1 MASPQPQSNVV
12 QTTPQPLMH
21 QRSVARKPVGK
32 PVGTPSQSISLPH
45 RPAPQQQ
52 QHPQAGYP
60 PHNPQQ
66 QQQHVQQQRP
76 QSYHPGQ
83 QVQPVYHQQIPQ
95 QIHQAQPI
103 AHPGQPI
110 QHQQAQPAQYPPQQQ
125 QQQSHPHPQHPQTH
139 QQPVQYQQTHQQ
151 APQQQYQ
158 QQQQLPQQ
166 HVQAQHPQQQPFSPT
181 NPSPNPAP
189 QTTLPNAHQA
199 QPQQSPASP
208 TPQIHRVDTTNS
220 NIGSFVADHGRP
232 GSISGSSAGI
242 ATPATTVATPSVAG
256 TPQWE
261 PNVVPTQQPPV
272 SQQSPAVQ
280 HVPSQ
285 QSPAVQHAPGVQ
297 QPHQQPHPAQYAP
310 AAQQIPP
317 LQQNHPAQH
326 TPAPPHNLPVQNAPA
341 IQPTQAVQ
349 ATPAADL
356 RRTSTGQPQLCNHC
370 RKGIPLNVSVYTC
383 LICSTAHI
391 STNFCVWC
399 FTSNAVN
406 TSHSHDKSYYAT
418 ESDPRVQSSVQDA
431 TTQMWTIRKN
441 VSGRLWYTHNSTGLK
456 THLKPTAAALF
467 GFSGLPPGWD
477 ERKTPDGRTFYF
489 NKRAGTSS
497 WVKPANSLPDGWREL
512 RTPDMTP
519 FYINEQLGLS
529 TWDRPGQQPRQTK
542 QGKQVIVRKARP
554 GQPNQPQNVGDSIL
568 SATVNAARLTGQ
580 GVEMASRQVGKLGKK
595 KNWRKMGRMLNTV
608 NSFGGVGSGSDSEY
622 EDNYNDNGD
631 FGFGG
636 DDSSGFQDQQQGQF
650 QQSFDYQQSSF
661 SQPQQSFS
669 FEDNQQSMFQQPA
682 YEQQSTFEYS
692 VQTEQPAFEQPAF
705 DQQPAFGQ
713 QPEQF
718 SVTTEVS
725 YTMNEGQPAF
735 EQEIQYTQTYEQQP
749 GFEVQQQTT
758 FEATSTQAP
767 ILAQQTTSYETVIT
781 SEQTVVEPPIQLTE
795 QPVYQVT
802 SQETYPTQ
810 PYVYNPTQ
818 MPQQQVTISYT
829 VPDYTAE
836 PAPLFTSQTQAQQ
849 PTYPVFIQNNQPE
862 IITSDVPLVEVPGTS
877 DNTTLIISSGSGSN
891 DILAGTSL
899 ATENNAA
906 PVPQVSTPA
915 PQDNIVVEVTVQS
928 TPTPG
933 LETTASPAPVIVQE
947 YDASPKPASI
957 VTVDPVQPVDCDVE
971 ARCLELI

>member
-32 PVGTPSQSISLPH
+32 PAGAPGQSISLPY

-52 QHPQAGYP
+52 HHPQAGYP
-60 PHNPQQ
+60 PHNP

-83 QVQPVYHQQIPQ
+83 QVQPVYHQQILQ
-95 QIHQAQPI
+95 QFQQTQPI
-103 AHPGQPI
+103 ANPGQPI
-110 QHQQAQPAQYPPQQQ
+110 QHQHQQAQPAQYPPQQQ
-125 QQQSHPHPQHPQTH
+125 QQQTQTHPPQTH
-139 QQPVQYQQTHQQ
+139 QQPIQYQQTHQQ

-158 QQQQLPQQ
+158 HQQPLPHQ

-181 NPSPNPAP
+181 NPSPNPTP
-189 QTTLPNAHQA
+189 PTTLPNTHQA
-199 QPQQSPASP
+199 HPQQSPASP
-208 TPQIHRVDTTNS
+208 TPQIHRVDTVNS
-220 NIGSFVADHGRP
+220 NIGSFVANHGRP

-256 TPQWE
+256 TPRWE
-261 PNVVPTQQPPV
+261 PNVIPTATQQPPV
-272 SQQSPAVQ
+272 SQQAPAAQ
-280 HVPSQ
+280 HVPAQQGPAIQLAPGAQ
-285 QSPAVQHAPGVQ
+285 QS
-297 QPHQQPHPAQYAP
+297 HQQPHPAQYAP
-310 AAQQIPP
+310 AAQQVPVV
-317 LQQNHPAQH
+317 QQNH
-326 TPAPPHNLPVQNAPA
+326 PVQNAPA
-341 IQPTQAVQ
+341 IQPTPALQ

-391 STNFCVWC
+391 TTNFCVWC

-489 NKRAGTSS
+489 NKRLGTSS

-542 QGKQVIVRKARP
+542 QGNKAIVRKARP

-608 NSFGGVGSGSDSEY
+608 NSFSGVGSGSDGEY
-622 EDNYNDNGD
+622 DDSYNDDGD
-631 FGFGG
+631 FGFGV
-636 DDSSGFQDQQQGQF
+636 DDSGGFQDQQQEQF
-650 QQSFDYQQSSF
+650 QQNFDYQQSSF

-669 FEDNQQSMFQQPA
+669 FEDSQQSMFQQPA
-682 YEQQSTFEYS
+682 FEQQSTFEYS
-692 VQTEQPAFEQPAF
+692 VQTEQPAFEQPPF

-725 YTMNEGQPAF
+725 YTVNEGQPSF
-735 EQEIQYTQTYEQQP
+735 EQEVQYTQTYEQQP

-758 FEATSTQAP
+758 FEATSTQEP
-767 ILAQQTTSYETVIT
+767 ILTQQTTSYETVIT
-781 SEQTVVEPPIQLTE
+781 SEQAVVEPPVQLTE

-802 SQETYPTQ
+802 AQETYTTQ
-810 PYVYNPTQ
+810 PYVYDPTQ
-818 MPQQQVTISYT
+818 MPQQQVTISYS
-829 VPDYTAE
+829 VPDYAAE
-836 PAPLFTSQTQAQQ
+836 PAPLFATEAQAQQ

-862 IITSDVPLVEVPGTS
+862 IITSDVPLVEVPGTT
-877 DNTTLIISSGSGSN
+877 DNTALILSSGYGSN
-891 DILAGTSL
+891 DVLAGTSL
-899 ATENNAA
+899 ATENNTA

-915 PQDNIVVEVTVQS
+915 PQDSIVVEVTVQS
-928 TPTPG
+928 TPTPV
-933 LETTASPAPVIVQE
+933 LETTASSAPVVVQE
-947 YDASPKPASI
+947 YDASAKPASI
-957 VTVDPVQPVDCDVE
+957 VTVDPVQPVDYDVG
-971 ARCLELI
+971 ARCNALI

>member
-32 PVGTPSQSISLPH
+32 PAGAPSQSISLPH

-52 QHPQAGYP
+52 HPQAGYP
-60 PHNPQQ
+60 PHNQQ
-66 QQQHVQQQRP
+66 QQQQQQQNVQQQRP

-83 QVQPVYHQQIPQ
+83 QVQPVYHQQSPHQ
-95 QIHQAQPI
+95 FHQAQPI
-103 AHPGQPI
+103 AHQGQPI

-125 QQQSHPHPQHPQTH
+125 QQQSQPHPQPPHLN
-139 QQPVQYQQTHQQ
+139 QQPIQYQQTHQQ
-151 APQQQYQ
+151 APQQLYQ

-189 QTTLPNAHQA
+189 QTTLPNTHQA

-208 TPQIHRVDTTNS
+208 TPQIHRVDTANS

-256 TPQWE
+256 TPRWE
-261 PNVVPTQQPPV
+261 PNVVSAAAQQPPV
-272 SQQSPAVQ
+272 SQQTPVVQ
-280 HVPSQ
+280 HVPAQ
-285 QSPAVQHAPGVQ
+285 QSPAIHHAPGAQ
-297 QPHQQPHPAQYAP
+297 QPQPAQYAP
-310 AAQQIPP
+310 TAQQIPAVP
-317 LQQNHPAQH
+317 QNHPPQH
-326 TPAPPHNLPVQNAPA
+326 TPA
-341 IQPTQAVQ
+341 IQPTPAVQ

-391 STNFCVWC
+391 TTNFCVWC

-489 NKRAGTSS
+489 NKRLGTSS

-542 QGKQVIVRKARP
+542 QGNKVIVRKARP

-608 NSFGGVGSGSDSEY
+608 NSFGGIGSGSDGEY
-622 EDNYNDNGD
+622 DDSYNDDGD
-631 FGFGG
+631 LGFGG

-682 YEQQSTFEYS
+682 FEQQSTFEYS

-725 YTMNEGQPAF
+725 YTINEGQPAF
-735 EQEIQYTQTYEQQP
+735 EQEVQYTQTYEQQP

-758 FEATSTQAP
+758 FEAASTQEP

-781 SEQTVVEPPIQLTE
+781 SEQVGVEPPIQLTE

-810 PYVYNPTQ
+810 PYVYDPTQ
-818 MPQQQVTISYT
+818 MPQQQVTISYS
-829 VPDYTAE
+829 VPDYAAE
-836 PAPLFTSQTQAQQ
+836 PAPLFTTQTQAQQ
-849 PTYPVFIQNNQPE
+849 PMYPVFLQNNQPE
-862 IITSDVPLVEVPGTS
+862 IITSDIPLVEVPSTPE
-877 DNTTLIISSGSGSN
+877 NTTLILNSGYGSN

-899 ATENNAA
+899 VTENNTA

-915 PQDNIVVEVTVQS
+915 PQDSIVVEVTVQS

-933 LETTASPAPVIVQE
+933 LETSASPAPLVVQE
-947 YDASPKPASI
+947 YDASAKPASI
-957 VTVDPVQPVDCDVE
+957 VTVDPVQPVDYDVG
-971 ARCLELI
+971 ARCNALI

>member
-12 QTTPQPLMH
+12 QTTPQPLIH

-32 PVGTPSQSISLPH
+32 PAGGQAQSISLPH

-52 QHPQAGYP
+52 YPQAGYP
-60 PHNPQQ
+60 PHNQQQ

-83 QVQPVYHQQIPQ
+83 QVQPVYHQQSPQ

-125 QQQSHPHPQHPQTH
+125 QQQSQPHPQPPYLH
-139 QQPVQYQQTHQQ
+139 QQPIQYQQNHQQ

-189 QTTLPNAHQA
+189 QTTLPNTHPA

-208 TPQIHRVDTTNS
+208 TPQIHRVDTANN

-256 TPQWE
+256 TPRWE
-261 PNVVPTQQPPV
+261 PNVVSAAVQQPPV
-272 SQQSPAVQ
+272 SQQTPAVQ
-280 HVPSQ
+280 HVPAQ
-285 QSPAVQHAPGVQ
+285 QSPAIHHTPGAQ
-297 QPHQQPHPAQYAP
+297 QPQPAQYAP
-310 AAQQIPP
+310 TAQQIPAV
-317 LQQNHPAQH
+317 QQNHPPQH
-326 TPAPPHNLPVQNAPA
+326 TPA
-341 IQPTQAVQ
+341 IQPTPAVQ

-391 STNFCVWC
+391 TTNFCVWC

-489 NKRAGTSS
+489 NKRLGTSS

-542 QGKQVIVRKARP
+542 QGNKVIVRKARP

-608 NSFGGVGSGSDSEY
+608 NSFGGIGSGSDGEY
-622 EDNYNDNGD
+622 DDSYNDDGD

-682 YEQQSTFEYS
+682 FEQQSTFEYS

-725 YTMNEGQPAF
+725 YTINEGQPAF
-735 EQEIQYTQTYEQQP
+735 EQEVQYTQTYEQQP

-758 FEATSTQAP
+758 FEATSTQEP

-781 SEQTVVEPPIQLTE
+781 SEQVGVEPPIQLTE

-810 PYVYNPTQ
+810 PYVYDPTQ
-818 MPQQQVTISYT
+818 MPQQQVTISYS
-829 VPDYTAE
+829 VPDYAAE
-836 PAPLFTSQTQAQQ
+836 PAPLFTTQTQAQQ
-849 PTYPVFIQNNQPE
+849 PMYPVFLQNNQPE
-862 IITSDVPLVEVPGTS
+862 IITSDIPLVEVPSTPE
-877 DNTTLIISSGSGSN
+877 NTTLILNSGYGSN

-899 ATENNAA
+899 VTENNTA

-915 PQDNIVVEVTVQS
+915 PQDSIVVEVTVQS

-933 LETTASPAPVIVQE
+933 LETSASPAPLVVQE
-947 YDASPKPASI
+947 YDASAKPASI
-957 VTVDPVQPVDCDVE
+957 VTVDPVQPVDYDVG
-971 ARCLELI
+971 ARCNALI

>member
-32 PVGTPSQSISLPH
+32 PVGAPSQSISLPH

-52 QHPQAGYP
+52 QQQHPQAGYP

-66 QQQHVQQQRP
+66 PQHSQQQRP

-83 QVQPVYHQQIPQ
+83 QVQPIYHQQNPQ
-95 QIHQAQPI
+95 QIHQAQQI

-125 QQQSHPHPQHPQTH
+125 QQQSQPYPQHPQTH
-139 QQPVQYQQTHQQ
+139 QQPIQYQQTYQQ

-158 QQQQLPQQ
+158 QQQQFPKQ
-166 HVQAQHPQQQPFSPT
+166 HVQVQHPQQQPFSPT

-189 QTTLPNAHQA
+189 QTTQPNTHQA

-208 TPQIHRVDTTNS
+208 APQIHRVDTANS

-242 ATPATTVATPSVAG
+242 ATPATTVATPSAAG
-256 TPQWE
+256 TPRWE
-261 PNVVPTQQPPV
+261 PNVVPTTAQQPAVSQQPPV
-272 SQQSPAVQ
+272 NQQAPAVQ
-280 HVPSQ
+280 HVPGQ
-285 QSPAVQHAPGVQ
+285 QNPAFQHAPGAQ
-297 QPHQQPHPAQYAP
+297 QPHQQPHLAQYAP
-310 AAQQIPP
+310 VAQQIPAG
-317 LQQNHPAQH
+317 QQNHPAQH
-326 TPAPPHNLPVQNAPA
+326 APA
-341 IQPTQAVQ
+341 IQPTPAVQ

-391 STNFCVWC
+391 TTNFCVWC

-406 TSHSHDKSYYAT
+406 ASHSHDKSYYAT

-489 NKRAGTSS
+489 NKRLGTSS

-542 QGKQVIVRKARP
+542 QGNKVIMRKARP

-608 NSFGGVGSGSDSEY
+608 NSFSGVGSGSDGEY
-622 EDNYNDNGD
+622 DDSYNDDGD

-661 SQPQQSFS
+661 SQPEQSFS

-682 YEQQSTFEYS
+682 FEQQSTFEYS

-725 YTMNEGQPAF
+725 YTINEGQPAF
-735 EQEIQYTQTYEQQP
+735 EQEVQYTQTYEQQP
-749 GFEVQQQTT
+749 SFEVQQQTT
-758 FEATSTQAP
+758 FEATSTQEP

-781 SEQTVVEPPIQLTE
+781 SEQAVVEPPIQLTE

-810 PYVYNPTQ
+810 PYVCDPTQ
-818 MPQQQVTISYT
+818 MPQQQVTISYS
-829 VPDYTAE
+829 VPDYAAE
-836 PAPLFTSQTQAQQ
+836 PAPLFTPQSQAQQ
-849 PTYPVFIQNNQPE
+849 PVYPVFLQNNQPE
-862 IITSDVPLVEVPGTS
+862 IITSDVPLVEVPGTQ
-877 DNTTLIISSGSGSN
+877 DNTTLIVSGGYGSN
-891 DILAGTSL
+891 DVLAGTSL
-899 ATENNAA
+899 ATGDNTA

-915 PQDNIVVEVTVQS
+915 PQDSIVVEVTVQS
-928 TPTPG
+928 SPTPV
-933 LETTASPAPVIVQE
+933 LETAASPAPVVLQE
-947 YDASPKPASI
+947 YDASAKPASI
-957 VTVDPVQPVDCDVE
+957 VTVDPVQPVDYDVG
-971 ARCLELI
+971 ARCNALI

>member
-32 PVGTPSQSISLPH
+32 PVGAPSQSISLPH

-52 QHPQAGYP
+52 QQQQQVGYP
-60 PHNPQQ
+60 PHNQQ

-83 QVQPVYHQQIPQ
+83 QAQTIYQQQIPQ
-95 QIHQAQPI
+95 QINQTQPI
-103 AHPGQPI
+103 AQPGQPL

-125 QQQSHPHPQHPQTH
+125 QQQSNPYPQHPQTH
-139 QQPVQYQQTHQQ
+139 QQPIQYHQTHQQ
-151 APQQQYQ
+151 APLQQYQ

-189 QTTLPNAHQA
+189 QTTLPNTHQA

-208 TPQIHRVDTTNS
+208 TPQIHRVDTANG
-220 NIGSFVADHGRP
+220 NIGSFVADYGRP

-256 TPQWE
+256 TPRWE
-261 PNVVPTQQPPV
+261 PNVVSTAVQQPPISQQAPTV
-272 SQQSPAVQ
+272 QHVPVQQSPAI
-280 HVPSQ
+280 
-285 QSPAVQHAPGVQ
+285 QHAPGAQ
-297 QPHQQPHPAQYAP
+297 QPHPQPHPAQYAP
-310 AAQQIPP
+310 VAQQIPAV
-317 LQQNHPAQH
+317 QQNHPAQH

-349 ATPAADL
+349 NTPAADL

-391 STNFCVWC
+391 TTNFCVWC

-489 NKRAGTSS
+489 NKRLGTSS

-580 GVEMASRQVGKLGKK
+580 GVEMASRQVGKLGKR

-608 NSFGGVGSGSDSEY
+608 NSFGGVGSGSDGEY
-622 EDNYNDNGD
+622 DDNYNDDGD

-650 QQSFDYQQSSF
+650 QQSFDYQQPSF

-669 FEDNQQSMFQQPA
+669 FDDNQQPA

-735 EQEIQYTQTYEQQP
+735 EQEVQYTQTYEQQP

-758 FEATSTQAP
+758 FEATSAQEP
-767 ILAQQTTSYETVIT
+767 ILAQSTTSYETVIA
-781 SEQTVVEPPIQLTE
+781 SEQVGAEPPIQFTE

-802 SQETYPTQ
+802 AQETYPTQ
-810 PYVYNPTQ
+810 PFVYDPTQ
-818 MPQQQVTISYT
+818 MPQQQVTISYS
-829 VPDYTAE
+829 VPDNAAE
-836 PAPLFTSQTQAQQ
+836 PAPLFTTQTQAQQ
-849 PTYPVFIQNNQPE
+849 PMYPVFLQNNQPE
-862 IITSDVPLVEVPGTS
+862 IITSDVPLVEVPGTP
-877 DNTTLIISSGSGSN
+877 DNTTLIINSGYGGN

-899 ATENNAA
+899 ATENNTA

-915 PQDNIVVEVTVQS
+915 PQDSIVVEVTVQS

-933 LETTASPAPVIVQE
+933 LETAASPAPVVVQE
-947 YDASPKPASI
+947 YDASAKPASI
-957 VTVDPVQPVDCDVE
+957 VTVDPVQPVDYDVG
-971 ARCLELI
+971 ARCNALI

>member
-32 PVGTPSQSISLPH
+32 PAGAPSQSISLPH

-52 QHPQAGYP
+52 HPQAGYP
-60 PHNPQQ
+60 PHNQQ

-83 QVQPVYHQQIPQ
+83 QVQPVYHQQSPQ

-125 QQQSHPHPQHPQTH
+125 QQHSQPHPQPPYLH
-139 QQPVQYQQTHQQ
+139 QQPIQYPQNHQQ

-189 QTTLPNAHQA
+189 QTTLPNTHQA

-208 TPQIHRVDTTNS
+208 TPQIHRVDTANS

-256 TPQWE
+256 TPRWE
-261 PNVVPTQQPPV
+261 PNVVSAAVQQPPV
-272 SQQSPAVQ
+272 SQQTPAVQ
-280 HVPSQ
+280 HVPAQ
-285 QSPAVQHAPGVQ
+285 QSPAIHHAPGAQ
-297 QPHQQPHPAQYAP
+297 QPQPAQYAP
-310 AAQQIPP
+310 TAQQIPAI
-317 LQQNHPAQH
+317 QQNHPPQH
-326 TPAPPHNLPVQNAPA
+326 TPA
-341 IQPTQAVQ
+341 IQPTPAVQ

-391 STNFCVWC
+391 TTNFCVWC

-489 NKRAGTSS
+489 NKRLGTSS

-542 QGKQVIVRKARP
+542 QGNKVIVRKARP

-608 NSFGGVGSGSDSEY
+608 NSFGGIGSGSDGEY
-622 EDNYNDNGD
+622 DDSYNDDGD

-682 YEQQSTFEYS
+682 FEQQSTFEYS
-692 VQTEQPAFEQPAF
+692 VQTEQPAFEQPGF

-725 YTMNEGQPAF
+725 YTINDCQPAF
-735 EQEIQYTQTYEQQP
+735 EQEVQYTQTYEQQP

-758 FEATSTQAP
+758 FEATSTQEP

-781 SEQTVVEPPIQLTE
+781 SEQVGVEPPIQLTE

-810 PYVYNPTQ
+810 PYVYDPTQ
-818 MPQQQVTISYT
+818 MPQQQVTISYS
-829 VPDYTAE
+829 VPDYAAE
-836 PAPLFTSQTQAQQ
+836 PAPLFTTQTQVQQ
-849 PTYPVFIQNNQPE
+849 PMYPVFLQNNQPE
-862 IITSDVPLVEVPGTS
+862 IITSDIPLVEVPSTPE
-877 DNTTLIISSGSGSN
+877 NTTLILNSGYSSN

-899 ATENNAA
+899 AVDNNTA
-906 PVPQVSTPA
+906 PISQVSTPA
-915 PQDNIVVEVTVQS
+915 PQDSIVVEVTVQS

-933 LETTASPAPVIVQE
+933 LERSASPAPLVVQE
-947 YDASPKPASI
+947 CDASAKPASI
-957 VTVDPVQPVDCDVE
+957 VTVDPVQPVDYDVG
-971 ARCLELI
+971 ARCNALI

>member
-32 PVGTPSQSISLPH
+32 PAGAPSQSISLPH

-52 QHPQAGYP
+52 HPQAG
-60 PHNPQQ
+60 
-66 QQQHVQQQRP
+66 P

-83 QVQPVYHQQIPQ
+83 QVQPVYHQQSPQ

-103 AHPGQPI
+103 AQPGQPI

-125 QQQSHPHPQHPQTH
+125 QQQIQPHPQPPHLH
-139 QQPVQYQQTHQQ
+139 QQPIQYQQNHQQ

-166 HVQAQHPQQQPFSPT
+166 HVQAQHPQQQPFSPA

-189 QTTLPNAHQA
+189 QTTLPNTHQA

-208 TPQIHRVDTTNS
+208 TPQIHRVDTANS

-256 TPQWE
+256 TPRWE
-261 PNVVPTQQPPV
+261 PNVVSAAVQQPPV
-272 SQQSPAVQ
+272 SQQTPAVQ
-280 HVPSQ
+280 HVPAQ
-285 QSPAVQHAPGVQ
+285 QSPAIHHAPGA
-297 QPHQQPHPAQYAP
+297 QQPHPAQYAP
-310 AAQQIPP
+310 TAQQIPAV
-317 LQQNHPAQH
+317 QQNHPPQH
-326 TPAPPHNLPVQNAPA
+326 TPA
-341 IQPTQAVQ
+341 IQPTPAVQ

-391 STNFCVWC
+391 TTNFCVWC

-489 NKRAGTSS
+489 NKRLGTSS

-542 QGKQVIVRKARP
+542 QGNKVIVRKARP

-608 NSFGGVGSGSDSEY
+608 NSFGGIGSGSDGEY
-622 EDNYNDNGD
+622 DDSYNDDGD

-682 YEQQSTFEYS
+682 FEQQSTFEYS
-692 VQTEQPAFEQPAF
+692 VQTEQPAFEQPGF

-725 YTMNEGQPAF
+725 YTINEGQPAF
-735 EQEIQYTQTYEQQP
+735 EQEVQYTQTYEQQP

-758 FEATSTQAP
+758 FEATSIQEP

-781 SEQTVVEPPIQLTE
+781 SEQVGVEPPIQLTE

-810 PYVYNPTQ
+810 PYVYDPTQ
-818 MPQQQVTISYT
+818 MPQQQVTISYS
-829 VPDYTAE
+829 VPDYAAE
-836 PAPLFTSQTQAQQ
+836 PAPLFTTQTQAQQ
-849 PTYPVFIQNNQPE
+849 PMYPVFLQNNQPE
-862 IITSDVPLVEVPGTS
+862 IITSDIPLVEVPSTPE
-877 DNTTLIISSGSGSN
+877 NTTLILNSGYGSN

-899 ATENNAA
+899 VTENNTA

-915 PQDNIVVEVTVQS
+915 PQDSIVVEVTVQS

-933 LETTASPAPVIVQE
+933 LETSASPAPLVVQE
-947 YDASPKPASI
+947 YDASAKPASI
-957 VTVDPVQPVDCDVE
+957 VTVDPVQPVDYDVG
-971 ARCLELI
+971 ARCNALI

>member
-1 MASPQPQSNVV
+1 MASPQPQGNVV

-32 PVGTPSQSISLPH
+32 PVGAPSQSISLPH

-52 QHPQAGYP
+52 HPQTGYP
-60 PHNPQQ
+60 PYNQQQQ

-83 QVQPVYHQQIPQ
+83 HVQPVYHQQIPQ
-95 QIHQAQPI
+95 QIHQTQPI

-125 QQQSHPHPQHPQTH
+125 HQGHPHPQHPQTH
-139 QQPVQYQQTHQQ
+139 QQPVQYQQIHRQ

-181 NPSPNPAP
+181 NPSSNPAP
-189 QTTLPNAHQA
+189 QTTLPNTHQA

-208 TPQIHRVDTTNS
+208 IPQIHRVDTANT

-242 ATPATTVATPSVAG
+242 ATPATTVATPSVAS
-256 TPQWE
+256 TPRWE
-261 PNVVPTQQPPV
+261 PNVVSTAAQQPPV
-272 SQQSPAVQ
+272 SQQTPAVG
-280 HVPSQ
+280 HVPVQ
-285 QSPAVQHAPGVQ
+285 QSPAIQHAPGAQ
-297 QPHQQPHPAQYAP
+297 QSHQQPHPAQYAP
-310 AAQQIPP
+310 TAQQIPAV
-317 LQQNHPAQH
+317 QQSHPAH
-326 TPAPPHNLPVQNAPA
+326 HAP
-341 IQPTQAVQ
+341 AVQ

-391 STNFCVWC
+391 TTNFCVWC

-467 GFSGLPPGWD
+467 GFSGLPSGWD

-489 NKRAGTSS
+489 NKRLGTSS

-542 QGKQVIVRKARP
+542 QGNKVIVRKARP

-608 NSFGGVGSGSDSEY
+608 NSFGGVGSGSDGEY
-622 EDNYNDNGD
+622 DDNYNDDGD
-631 FGFGG
+631 YGFGG
-636 DDSSGFQDQQQGQF
+636 DDSSGLQDQQQGQF

-692 VQTEQPAFEQPAF
+692 VQAEQPAFEQPAF
-705 DQQPAFGQ
+705 DQQAAFGQ

-725 YTMNEGQPAF
+725 YTMNEGQPVF
-735 EQEIQYTQTYEQQP
+735 EQEVQYTQTYEQQP

-758 FEATSTQAP
+758 FEATSTQEP
-767 ILAQQTTSYETVIT
+767 ILAQQTASYETVIT
-781 SEQTVVEPPIQLTE
+781 SEQVVVEPPIQLTE

-810 PYVYNPTQ
+810 PYVYDPTQ
-818 MPQQQVTISYT
+818 MPQQQVTISYS

-836 PAPLFTSQTQAQQ
+836 PAPLFTTQTQAQQ
-849 PTYPVFIQNNQPE
+849 PMYPVFLQNNQPE

-877 DNTTLIISSGSGSN
+877 DNATIILSSEYSGN

-899 ATENNAA
+899 ATESNAA

-915 PQDNIVVEVTVQS
+915 PQDSIVVEVTVQS

-933 LETTASPAPVIVQE
+933 LETMTSPAPVVVQE
-947 YDASPKPASI
+947 YDASVKPASI
-957 VTVDPVQPVDCDVE
+957 VTVDPVQPVDYDVG
-971 ARCLELI
+971 ARCNALI

>member
-32 PVGTPSQSISLPH
+32 PVGTPGQSISLPH

-52 QHPQAGYP
+52 HPQAGYP
-60 PHNPQQ
+60 PHIQ

-83 QVQPVYHQQIPQ
+83 QVHPIYQQQSPR

-103 AHPGQPI
+103 AHPGQPL
-110 QHQQAQPAQYPPQQQ
+110 QQQQAQPAQYPPQQQ
-125 QQQSHPHPQHPQTH
+125 QHQSQPHSQHPATH
-139 QQPVQYQQTHQQ
+139 QQPIQYQQTHQQ
-151 APQQQYQ
+151 APLQQYQ

-166 HVQAQHPQQQPFSPT
+166 HAQAQHPQQQPFSPT

-189 QTTLPNAHQA
+189 QTTLPNTHQA
-199 QPQQSPASP
+199 QPHQSPASP
-208 TPQIHRVDTTNS
+208 TPQIHRVDTANN

-232 GSISGSSAGI
+232 GSISGSSGGI

-256 TPQWE
+256 TPRWE
-261 PNVVPTQQPPV
+261 PIVVSAAAQQPPV
-272 SQQSPAVQ
+272 SQQSPAGQ
-280 HVPSQ
+280 HVPVQ
-285 QSPAVQHAPGVQ
+285 QGPAIQHTPGAQ

-310 AAQQIPP
+310 AAQQIPA
-317 LQQNHPAQH
+317 LQQNHPSQH
-326 TPAPPHNLPVQNAPA
+326 TPAPPHNHPVQNAPA

-356 RRTSTGQPQLCNHC
+356 RRTSTGQPQLF
-370 RKGIPLNVSVYTC
+370 YTC

-391 STNFCVWC
+391 TTNFCVWC

-406 TSHSHDKSYYAT
+406 ASHSHDKSYYAT
-418 ESDPRVQSSVQDA
+418 ESDPRVQSSVKDA

-489 NKRAGTSS
+489 NKRLGTSS

-529 TWDRPGQQPRQTK
+529 TWDRPGQQPRATK
-542 QGKQVIVRKARP
+542 HGKQVIVRKARP

-595 KNWRKMGRMLNTV
+595 KNWKKMGRMLNTV
-608 NSFGGVGSGSDSEY
+608 NSFGGVGSGSDGEY
-622 EDNYNDNGD
+622 DDNYNDDGD

-661 SQPQQSFS
+661 SQPQPSFS

-692 VQTEQPAFEQPAF
+692 VQTEQPTFEQSAF
-705 DQQPAFGQ
+705 DQQTSFSQ

-718 SVTTEVS
+718 NVTTEVS
-725 YTMNEGQPAF
+725 YTINEGQPAF
-735 EQEIQYTQTYEQQP
+735 EQEVQYTQTYEQQP

-758 FEATSTQAP
+758 FEATSTQEP

-781 SEQTVVEPPIQLTE
+781 SEQAVVEPPIMTE

-802 SQETYPTQ
+802 AQETYTTQ
-810 PYVYNPTQ
+810 PYVYDPTQ
-818 MPQQQVTISYT
+818 IPQQQVTISYT

-836 PAPLFTSQTQAQQ
+836 PAPLFTTQTQAQQ
-849 PTYPVFIQNNQPE
+849 PAYPVFLQNNQPE
-862 IITSDVPLVEVPGTS
+862 IITSDVPLVEVPGTP
-877 DNTTLIISSGSGSN
+877 DNTTLIVNNGYGGN

-906 PVPQVSTPA
+906 AVPQVSTPA
-915 PQDNIVVEVTVQS
+915 PQDSIVVEVTVQS

-933 LETTASPAPVIVQE
+933 LETTASPAPVVVQE
-947 YDASPKPASI
+947 YDASAKPASI
-957 VTVDPVQPVDCDVE
+957 VTVDTVQPVDYDVG
-971 ARCLELI
+971 ARCNALI

>member
-32 PVGTPSQSISLPH
+32 PVGAPSQSISLPH

-52 QHPQAGYP
+52 HPQTGYP
-60 PHNPQQ
+60 PHN
-66 QQQHVQQQRP
+66 QQHVQQQRP

-110 QHQQAQPAQYPPQQQ
+110 QHQQAQTAQYPPQQQ
-125 QQQSHPHPQHPQTH
+125 QQQSHPHPQTH
-139 QQPVQYQQTHQQ
+139 QQPIQYLQNHQQ
-151 APQQQYQ
+151 PPPQQYQ

-189 QTTLPNAHQA
+189 QTTLPNTHQA

-208 TPQIHRVDTTNS
+208 IPQIHRVDTANT

-256 TPQWE
+256 TPRWE
-261 PNVVPTQQPPV
+261 PNVVSAAAQQLPV
-272 SQQSPAVQ
+272 SQQAPAVQ
-280 HVPSQ
+280 HVPVQ
-285 QSPAVQHAPGVQ
+285 QNPAIQHAPGV
-297 QPHQQPHPAQYAP
+297 QQPHPAQYAP
-310 AAQQIPP
+310 AAQQIPAV
-317 LQQNHPAQH
+317 QQTHSAQH
-326 TPAPPHNLPVQNAPA
+326 APEIQQTPAA
-341 IQPTQAVQ
+341 Q
-349 ATPAADL
+349 ATPVADL

-391 STNFCVWC
+391 TTNFCVWC

-489 NKRAGTSS
+489 NKRLGTSS

-542 QGKQVIVRKARP
+542 QGNKVIVRKARP
-554 GQPNQPQNVGDSIL
+554 GQPTQPQNVGDSIL

-608 NSFGGVGSGSDSEY
+608 NSFGGVGSGSDGEY
-622 EDNYNDNGD
+622 DDSYNDDGD

-636 DDSSGFQDQQQGQF
+636 DDSSGLQDQQQGQF

-682 YEQQSTFEYS
+682 FEQQSTFEYS

-705 DQQPAFGQ
+705 DQQAAFGQ

-718 SVTTEVS
+718 SVTTEVP
-725 YTMNEGQPAF
+725 YTMNEGQPVF
-735 EQEIQYTQTYEQQP
+735 EQEVQYTQTYEQQP

-758 FEATSTQAP
+758 FEATSTQEP

-781 SEQTVVEPPIQLTE
+781 SEQAVVEPPIQLTE

-802 SQETYPTQ
+802 SQETYSTQ
-810 PYVYNPTQ
+810 PYVYDPTQ

-829 VPDYTAE
+829 VPDYAAE
-836 PAPLFTSQTQAQQ
+836 PAPLFTTQTQAQQ
-849 PTYPVFIQNNQPE
+849 PVYPVFLQNNQPE
-862 IITSDVPLVEVPGTS
+862 IITSDIPLVEVPGTP
-877 DNTTLIISSGSGSN
+877 DNTTLIISSGYGSN

-899 ATENNAA
+899 ANESSAA

-915 PQDNIVVEVTVQS
+915 PQDSIVVEVTVQS
-928 TPTPG
+928 TTTPG
-933 LETTASPAPVIVQE
+933 LETMASPAPVVVQE
-947 YDASPKPASI
+947 YDASAKPASI
-957 VTVDPVQPVDCDVE
+957 VTVDPVQPVDYDVG
-971 ARCLELI
+971 ARCNALI

>member
-1 MASPQPQSNVV
+1 MASPQPQSNVA

-32 PVGTPSQSISLPH
+32 LAGAPGQSISLPH

-52 QHPQAGYP
+52 HPQAGYP
-60 PHNPQQ
+60 PHNQQ

-83 QVQPVYHQQIPQ
+83 QGQPVYHQQIPQ

-110 QHQQAQPAQYPPQQQ
+110 QHQHQQAQPAQYPPQQQ
-125 QQQSHPHPQHPQTH
+125 QQSQPHPQHPQTH
-139 QQPVQYQQTHQQ
+139 QQPIQYQQIHQQ
-151 APQQQYQ
+151 APPQQYQ
-158 QQQQLPQQ
+158 QQFPQQ

-181 NPSPNPAP
+181 NTSPNPP
-189 QTTLPNAHQA
+189 QTTLPNTHQT

-208 TPQIHRVDTTNS
+208 TPQIHRVDTANS

-256 TPQWE
+256 TPRWE
-261 PNVVPTQQPPV
+261 PNVVPTGTQQPPV
-272 SQQSPAVQ
+272 NQQAPVVQ
-280 HVPSQ
+280 HVPAQ
-285 QSPAVQHAPGVQ
+285 QSPAVQHAPGAQPPQ
-297 QPHQQPHPAQYAP
+297 QHHPAQYAP
-310 AAQQIPP
+310 AAQQIPVV
-317 LQQNHPAQH
+317 QQ
-326 TPAPPHNLPVQNAPA
+326 NLPVQNASA
-341 IQPTQAVQ
+341 IQSTPSVQ
-349 ATPAADL
+349 ATTAADL

-391 STNFCVWC
+391 TTNFCVWC

-489 NKRAGTSS
+489 NKRLGTSS

-542 QGKQVIVRKARP
+542 QGTKTIVRKARP

-608 NSFGGVGSGSDSEY
+608 NSFGGVGSGSDGEY
-622 EDNYNDNGD
+622 DDSYNDDGD

-705 DQQPAFGQ
+705 DQQAAFGQ

-725 YTMNEGQPAF
+725 YTMNEGQPVF
-735 EQEIQYTQTYEQQP
+735 EQEVQYTQTYEQQP

-758 FEATSTQAP
+758 FEATSTQEP

-781 SEQTVVEPPIQLTE
+781 SEQAVVEPPIQLTE

-802 SQETYPTQ
+802 SQETYTNQ
-810 PYVYNPTQ
+810 PYVYDPTQ
-818 MPQQQVTISYT
+818 MPQQQVTVSYS
-829 VPDYTAE
+829 VPDYAAE
-836 PAPLFTSQTQAQQ
+836 PAPLFTPQTQAQQ
-849 PTYPVFIQNNQPE
+849 PMYPVFMQNNQPE
-862 IITSDVPLVEVPGTS
+862 IITSDVPLVEVPGTT
-877 DNTTLIISSGSGSN
+877 DTTTLIVSSEYGSN

-899 ATENNAA
+899 ATENNTTA
-906 PVPQVSTPA
+906 VPQVSTPA
-915 PQDNIVVEVTVQS
+915 PQDSIVVEVTVQS

-933 LETTASPAPVIVQE
+933 LETTAPPAPVVVQE
-947 YDASPKPASI
+947 YDASAKPASI
-957 VTVDPVQPVDCDVE
+957 VTVDPVQSVDYDVG
-971 ARCLELI
+971 ARCNALI

>member
-32 PVGTPSQSISLPH
+32 PAGAPSQSISLPH

-52 QHPQAGYP
+52 HPQAG
-60 PHNPQQ
+60 
-66 QQQHVQQQRP
+66 P

-83 QVQPVYHQQIPQ
+83 QVQPVYHQQSPQ

-103 AHPGQPI
+103 AHSGQPI

-125 QQQSHPHPQHPQTH
+125 QQHSQPHPQPPYLH
-139 QQPVQYQQTHQQ
+139 QQPIQYQQNHQQ

-189 QTTLPNAHQA
+189 QTTLPNTHQA

-208 TPQIHRVDTTNS
+208 TPQIHRVDTANS

-256 TPQWE
+256 TPRWE
-261 PNVVPTQQPPV
+261 PNVVSAAVQQPPV
-272 SQQSPAVQ
+272 SQQTPAVQ
-280 HVPSQ
+280 HVPAQ
-285 QSPAVQHAPGVQ
+285 QSPAIHHAPGAQ
-297 QPHQQPHPAQYAP
+297 QPQPAQYAP
-310 AAQQIPP
+310 TAQQIPAI
-317 LQQNHPAQH
+317 QQNHPPQH
-326 TPAPPHNLPVQNAPA
+326 TPA
-341 IQPTQAVQ
+341 IQPTPAVQ

-391 STNFCVWC
+391 TTNFCVWC

-489 NKRAGTSS
+489 NKRLGTSS

-542 QGKQVIVRKARP
+542 QGNKVIVRKARP

-608 NSFGGVGSGSDSEY
+608 NSFGGIGSGSDGEY
-622 EDNYNDNGD
+622 DDSYNDDGD

-682 YEQQSTFEYS
+682 FEQQSTFEYS
-692 VQTEQPAFEQPAF
+692 VQTEQPAFEQPGF

-725 YTMNEGQPAF
+725 YTINEGQPAF
-735 EQEIQYTQTYEQQP
+735 EQEVQYTQTYEQQP

-758 FEATSTQAP
+758 FEATSTQEP
-767 ILAQQTTSYETVIT
+767 ILAQQTTSYKTVIT
-781 SEQTVVEPPIQLTE
+781 SEQVGVEPPIQLTE

-810 PYVYNPTQ
+810 PYVYDPTQ
-818 MPQQQVTISYT
+818 MPQQQVTISYS
-829 VPDYTAE
+829 VPDYAAE
-836 PAPLFTSQTQAQQ
+836 PAPLFTTQTQVQQ
-849 PTYPVFIQNNQPE
+849 PMYPVFLQNNQPE
-862 IITSDVPLVEVPGTS
+862 IITSDIPLVEVPSTPE
-877 DNTTLIISSGSGSN
+877 NTTLILNSGYGSN

-899 ATENNAA
+899 VTENNTA

-915 PQDNIVVEVTVQS
+915 PQDSIVVEVTVQS

-933 LETTASPAPVIVQE
+933 LERSASPAPLVVQE
-947 YDASPKPASI
+947 CDASAKPASI
-957 VTVDPVQPVDCDVE
+957 VTVDPVQPVDYDVG
-971 ARCLELI
+971 ARCNALI